1 MSPAEETPSLQ
12 GGAPRRRLPPWLR
25 VEIPTG
31 HAYHDTAAELRRA
44 GVATVCEE
52 ARCPNVGDCWSRH
65 TATVMLMGEVCT
77 RGCRF
82 CSVKT
87 GARPPALDPDEPAR
101 VAALARRLGWRYVVL
116 TSVDRDDLPD
126 GGAAHYAEAVRRL
139 RQEVPGAQ
147 VEVLIPDFGGAHAS
161 LILVLDAGAH
171 VLGHNLE
178 TVRRLTPSVRDAR
191 ASYERSLDLLRRADA
206 HRPRPLV
213 KSSLLAGLG
222 ETRSELSEAMQDL
235 RAAGV
240 DILALGQYLQPG
252 RRQVPVARY
261 LPPEEFTEIEA
272 LARALGFLEVTA
284 GPLVRSSY
292 HSEDFASR
300 LIDEAASP
308 TTGGRDE
315 R

>member
-1 MSPAEETPSLQ
+1 VSPAVDKPSPEA
-12 GGAPRRRLPPWLR
+12 GAPRRRIPPWLR
-25 VEIPTG
+25 VAVPIG

-65 TATVMLMGEVCT
+65 TATVMLMGEICT

-87 GARPPALDPDEPAR
+87 SARPPALDPNEPAR

-139 RQEVPGAQ
+139 REELPAAH
-147 VEVLIPDFGGAHAS
+147 VEVLIPDFGGSHAS
-161 LILVLDAGAH
+161 LALVLDAGAH

-178 TVRRLTPSVRDAR
+178 TVRRLTPVIRDAR
-191 ASYERSLDLLRRADA
+191 ASYERSLELLRRAGG

-213 KSSLLAGLG
+213 KSSLMAGLG
-222 ETRSELSEAMQDL
+222 EARAELSEAMRDL

-252 RRQVPVARY
+252 KRQASVARY
-261 LPPEEFTEIEA
+261 LPPDEFDVLAAEA
-272 LARALGFLEVTA
+272 RELGFEEVTA

-292 HSEDFASR
+292 HSEEFASR
-300 LIDEAASP
+300 LIKETRAA
-308 TTGGRDE
+308 TGGPDDG
-315 R
+315 